1 MEKGGGEGGGRI
13 EGRENFYAAAERD
26 EWENV

>member
-1 MEKGGGEGGGRI
+1 MIWRRGGGGGRI